1 MRCYQF
7 LSLLFH
13 NISKPSRVE
22 IPSHT
27 LISQPCELNGCLSHF
42 PIYPLTHFSHAQALF
57 NITQHFPISTEAFF
71 PALVTSIC
79 SCCHWLGI
87 GMIGA
92 AIGLK
97 DATLRPG
104 KASRVTIESFILY
117 TLISLVWGGK
127 VEKLAHE
134 EAFDSFEEL
143 DTRVLYEL

>member
-1 MRCYQF
+1 
-7 LSLLFH
+7 
-13 NISKPSRVE
+13 
-22 IPSHT
+22 
-27 LISQPCELNGCLSHF
+27 
-42 PIYPLTHFSHAQALF
+42 
-57 NITQHFPISTEAFF
+57 
-71 PALVTSIC
+71 
-79 SCCHWLGI
+79 
-87 GMIGA
+87 MIGA